1 MFGRVDLCD
10 FVLEHPT
17 ISRFH
22 AGMYMVLSILK
33 SLYLALVSD
42 YEIRKAAKRLH
53 FFGVQAT
60 WIYTEQHTK
69 TPANISLGNRFSRQ
83 SIKDSSVTP
92 SPKAIGLKFEDHML
106 QLWSWINFSLSNAF
120 LDLSLQT
127 IYVDK
132 KHTYFKYA
140 WQWFQ
145 RQGFDPWS
153 DWTKI
158 RRAAKCTFCW
168 IANNIIAIFIMYVSW
183 PCFPFW
189 VWKMKSATKIVICN
203 ENRFD
208 TYNAICKQVILLELD
223 WLVEC
228 LLGF

>member
-22 AGMYMVLSILK
+22 AGMYMVLSILIM
-33 SLYLALVSD
+33 SLLSD

-53 FFGVQAT
+53 FLGVQAT
-60 WIYTEQHTK
+60 WIYLEQHTK

-92 SPKAIGLKFEDHML
+92 SPKAIGLKFEDYML
-106 QLWSWINFSLSNAF
+106 RLWSWINFSSSNAF

-140 WQWFQ
+140 WQWFR

-153 DWTKI
+153 EWKKI
-158 RRAAKCTFCW
+158 KWAAKCTFCW
-168 IANNIIAIFIMYVSW
+168 IANSIIVIFNMYVRW
-183 PCFPFW
+183 PFW
-189 VWKMKSATKIVICN
+189 VWKMKSATKIVIHN

-208 TYNAICKQVILLELD
+208 TWNAKCKQAILLQLD

-228 LLGF
+228 LLSF